1 VRAKIRLKIKI
12 SEKTKKSEKTWDIG
26 KLNTNEVKE
35 EFIKEV
41 TANVHNPPYISHMGQ
56 HQKGTNEAAG
66 KIIEKEDHEEIAGFD
81 EECQII
87 LEDKN
92 RAYNKMINRNT
103 KQSEKEYKDKRK
115 DVQ

>member
-1 VRAKIRLKIKI
+1 MKIKI